1 MLWEQI
7 GKQLLANQTDT
18 DSRKE
23 VDNNKIE
30 NQQESTRISIGDWY
44 SNTKRQ
50 ERQKEGIREIRELE
64 PRTEKGTKKSVE
76 NEVVPSSSSDNWST
90 RNCDP

>member
-30 NQQESTRISIGDWY
+30 NQQESTRISIGD
-44 SNTKRQ
+44 
-50 ERQKEGIREIRELE
+50 
-64 PRTEKGTKKSVE
+64 
-76 NEVVPSSSSDNWST
+76 
-90 RNCDP
+90 